1 MNGSRSKKL
10 PPRPSQDL
18 GYGIINGSGAP
29 PDAYGFRNERNGE
42 LPPRTYGMSK
52 VGTHSQDPSG
62 RVMLDGY
69 SQDIMSDFE
78 GEKRINPLNPTR
90 PQSSMLLNL
99 NDTVQVH
106 LLVETALGDSKEYE
120 ILSQDEVDDLKK
132 QVQTLTTRI
141 ETTRQNLAV
150 QSKYRDAA
158 VSMSKLY
165 PPEKKKSFDGSG
177 KLRNMLGH
185 SRNSSEQTQQANEE
199 RMATEK
205 KCEDLAAELWFLE
218 KRFMEPQ
225 SRLLKHTAGILQMT
239 HKGPKARK
247 QGQPGASQAGAPGI
261 PGSPESMYT
270 YSNARSSLEF
280 VPSDELIFDERSLY
294 RTFDPLDGTADLDEL
309 FGPPKGG
316 NNKQMQMISMT
327 EQKLEDLNRRLRDV
341 ITNANPERETNY
353 QYPPLASTTA
363 DGKSAEP
370 GETLMSHLEYLENG
384 ISTISKEH
392 SEVLRKNE
400 ESDGAIEE
408 TIESLNHELHNLLLP
423 FDEIRALPPQVTGMG
438 MKDQMQYFQDSIGA
452 IEFEL
457 SRSGGGGR
465 GRGSGTQGSE
475 QMESVMMGL
484 WDIIQ
489 SGEEEAR
496 QRKQERSAQR
506 TLQNLP
512 PDDDESPDEEG
523 DPNEQFSI
531 QGFSGKV
538 QWLYS
543 QATKLKDQ
551 KKVLQRQ
558 IKQQR
563 ELNSKSDATKD
574 RELVEKVDELE
585 RMQDLLR
592 RTEMDSDSV
601 REQLSMVMEKLDE
614 ARQQERSRDQ
624 TRSNDDN
631 AALHALEE
639 EIQDLRM
646 RDETRSKE
654 DSAALQALEEEIQD
668 LKDDHSITVAEL
680 QTKISE
686 NERSAQD
693 ARQALEAKE
702 KGQEEMN
709 MELARLQTEV
719 TIARAELDGAYGSRA
734 QRAAEVA
741 ANPAIQKEIDDLS
754 KKNTSLVSELTEL
767 KAKGTA
773 NPEMEEKMRTLKTE
787 LAETIEEYEQMTK
800 ANIEWEKERESLEQ
814 MIDKLRDERE
824 KLDAELSDE
833 KVRWLGMKSPGGPNE
848 FGAGNT
854 STTVLKNEFKKMMRE
869 TRSENARAL
878 RAEQVERRRL
888 EDELRALKR
897 AQGPGKS
904 SLSQSLSS

>member
-1 MNGSRSKKL
+1 M
-10 PPRPSQDL
+10 
-18 GYGIINGSGAP
+18 
-29 PDAYGFRNERNGE
+29 
-42 LPPRTYGMSK
+42 
-52 VGTHSQDPSG
+52 
-62 RVMLDGY
+62 
-69 SQDIMSDFE
+69 
-78 GEKRINPLNPTR
+78 
-90 PQSSMLLNL
+90 NL

-132 QVQTLTTRI
+132 QLQTLSTRI

-165 PPEKKKSFDGSG
+165 SPVEKKKSFDGSG
-177 KLRNMLGH
+177 KIRNMLGH
-185 SRNSSEQTQQANEE
+185 SRNSSEQSQQANEE

-239 HKGPKARK
+239 HKGPKARNK
-247 QGQPGASQAGAPGI
+247 GQPGASQAGAPGI

-294 RTFDPLDGTADLDEL
+294 RTFDPLDGTADLDDL

-316 NNKQMQMISMT
+316 NNKQMQMISTT

-341 ITNANPERETNY
+341 ITKANPERETNY

-363 DGKSAEP
+363 NGKPAEP

-392 SEVLRKNE
+392 SEVLRKKE

-408 TIESLNHELHNLLLP
+408 TIEQLNHELHNLLLP
-423 FDEIRALPPQVTGMG
+423 FDEIRSLPPQVTGMG

-452 IEFEL
+452 IELEL
-457 SRSGGGGR
+457 SRSGGS
-465 GRGSGTQGSE
+465 GSQGSE

-496 QRKQERSAQR
+496 QRKQERAAQR
-506 TLQNLP
+506 SLQNLP

-523 DPNEQFSI
+523 DPNERFSM

-592 RTEMDSDSV
+592 RTEVDSDSV

-614 ARQQERSRDQ
+614 ARQQERMRDQ
-624 TRSNDDN
+624 TRSKDDN
-631 AALHALEE
+631 AAIH
-639 EIQDLRM
+639 
-646 RDETRSKE
+646 
-654 DSAALQALEEEIQD
+654 ALEEEIQD
-668 LKDDHSITVAEL
+668 LKDDHAIAMAEL
-680 QTKISE
+680 HTKISE

-693 ARQALEAKE
+693 ARQALAVKE

-754 KKNTSLVSELTEL
+754 KKNTSLISEIAEL

-773 NPEMEEKMRTLKTE
+773 NPEAEEKMRTLKTE

-800 ANIEWEKERESLEQ
+800 ASIEWEKERESLEQ

-833 KVRWLGMKSPGGPNE
+833 KVRWLGVKSPGGPSE
-848 FGAGNT
+848 PGPGST

-869 TRSENARAL
+869 TRSENAKAL
-878 RAEQVERRRL
+878 RVCFVH
-888 EDELRALKR
+888 
-897 AQGPGKS
+897 S
-904 SLSQSLSS
+904 SLLPAFPLHISIRPSY

>member
-18 GYGIINGSGAP
+18 GYGIINGTGAS

-62 RVMLDGY
+62 RVMLHGY
-69 SQDIMSDFE
+69 SQDIMSGFE

-90 PQSSMLLNL
+90 PQSSTLLNL

-132 QVQTLTTRI
+132 QVQTLSTRI

-165 PPEKKKSFDGSG
+165 SPVEKKKSFDGSG
-177 KLRNMLGH
+177 KIRNMLGH
-185 SRNSSEQTQQANEE
+185 SRNSSEQSQQANEE

-239 HKGPKARK
+239 HKGPKARNK
-247 QGQPGASQAGAPGI
+247 GQPGASQAGAPGI

-294 RTFDPLDGTADLDEL
+294 RTFDPLDGTADLDDL

-316 NNKQMQMISMT
+316 NNKQMQMISTT

-341 ITNANPERETNY
+341 ITKANPERETNY

-363 DGKSAEP
+363 NGKPAEP

-392 SEVLRKNE
+392 SEVLRKKE

-408 TIESLNHELHNLLLP
+408 TIEQLNHELHNLLLP
-423 FDEIRALPPQVTGMG
+423 FDEIRSLPPQVTGMG

-452 IEFEL
+452 IELEL
-457 SRSGGGGR
+457 SRSGGS
-465 GRGSGTQGSE
+465 GSQGSE

-496 QRKQERSAQR
+496 QRKQERAAQR
-506 TLQNLP
+506 SLQNLP

-523 DPNEQFSI
+523 DPNERFSM

-592 RTEMDSDSV
+592 RTEVDSDSV

-614 ARQQERSRDQ
+614 ARQQERMRDQ
-624 TRSNDDN
+624 TRSKDDN
-631 AALHALEE
+631 AAIH
-639 EIQDLRM
+639 
-646 RDETRSKE
+646 
-654 DSAALQALEEEIQD
+654 ALEEEIQD
-668 LKDDHSITVAEL
+668 LKDDHAIAMAEL

-693 ARQALEAKE
+693 ARQALVVKE

-754 KKNTSLVSELTEL
+754 KKNTSLISEIAEL

-773 NPEMEEKMRTLKTE
+773 NPEAEEKMRTLKTE

-800 ANIEWEKERESLEQ
+800 ASIEWEKERESLEQ

-833 KVRWLGMKSPGGPNE
+833 KVRWLGVKSPGGPSE
-848 FGAGNT
+848 PGPGST

-869 TRSENARAL
+869 TRSENAKAL
-878 RAEQVERRRL
+878 RAEQAERRKL
-888 EDELRALKR
+888 EDELRAVKR

>member
-18 GYGIINGSGAP
+18 GYGIMNGSGSP

-42 LPPRTYGMSK
+42 MPPRSYGMSK
-52 VGTHSQDPSG
+52 AQDPSG

-69 SQDIMSDFE
+69 SEDIMSGFE

-90 PQSSMLLNL
+90 PQSSVLLNL
-99 NDTVQVH
+99 NDTVQIH

-132 QVQTLTTRI
+132 QVQTLSTRI
-141 ETTRQNLAV
+141 ETTRQNLAI

-165 PPEKKKSFDGSG
+165 SGEKKKSFDGSG
-177 KLRNMLGH
+177 KIRGLLGH
-185 SRNSSEQTQQANEE
+185 NRNSSDQSQASEE

-239 HKGPKARK
+239 HKGPKARNK
-247 QGQPGASQAGAPGI
+247 GQPGASQAGAP
-261 PGSPESMYT
+261 PGSPESMLT
-270 YSNARSSLEF
+270 YSNRRSSLEF

-294 RTFDPLDGTADLDEL
+294 RTFDPLDGTADLDDL

-316 NNKQMQMISMT
+316 DNKQMQMISTT
-327 EQKLEDLNRRLRDV
+327 EQRLEDLNRRLRDV
-341 ITNANPERETNY
+341 ITKANPEREANY
-353 QYPPLASTTA
+353 QYPPRASSTA
-363 DGKSAEP
+363 DGKPAEP

-384 ISTISKEH
+384 ISTMSEH
-392 SEVLRKNE
+392 SEVSRKE
-400 ESDGAIEE
+400 DSEGAIAE
-408 TIESLNHELHNLLLP
+408 TIEQLNHELHNLLLP
-423 FDEIRALPPQVTGMG
+423 FDEIRPLPPQAGMG
-438 MKDQMQYFQDSIGA
+438 LKNQMQYFQDSIGA

-457 SRSGGGGR
+457 SRSGGGGS
-465 GRGSGTQGSE
+465 GSSGSSQGSDQIE
-475 QMESVMMGL
+475 AVMMGL
-484 WDIIQ
+484 WDIIH

-496 QRKQERSAQR
+496 QRKRERSEQR

-523 DPNEQFSI
+523 DPNEQFSV

-538 QWLYS
+538 QYLYS

-592 RTEMDSDSV
+592 RTEVDSDAV
-601 REQLSMVMEKLDE
+601 REQLNMVMEKLDE
-614 ARQQERSRDQ
+614 ARQQEQMRDQ

-639 EIQDLRM
+639 EIQDL
-646 RDETRSKE
+646 
-654 DSAALQALEEEIQD
+654 
-668 LKDDHSITVAEL
+668 KDDHLIAVAEL
-680 QTKISE
+680 RSKITE
-686 NERSAQD
+686 NERFAQE
-693 ARQALEAKE
+693 ARQALEVKE

-741 ANPAIQKEIDDLS
+741 ANPVIQREIDELNR
-754 KKNTSLVSELTEL
+754 KNSSLVTEIAEL
-767 KAKGTA
+767 KTKGTA
-773 NPEMEEKMRTLKTE
+773 NPEMEKEMRTLKTE

-833 KVRWLGMKSPGGPNE
+833 KVRWLGMMSPGGPNE
-848 FGAGNT
+848 LGPGNT

-869 TRSENARAL
+869 TRSESARVL
-878 RAEQVERRRL
+878 RSEQAERRKL
-888 EDELRALKR
+888 EDELRAFKR
-897 AQGPGKS
+897 AQGP
-904 SLSQSLSS
+904 